1 MLTTVTISTA
11 AALNT
16 SIAGS
21 LGLIVTLGLLALL
34 IKQELLTG
42 LDAAWAARL
51 RTALG
56 VVIAPLLIVFAVSVV
71 MRIALLLG

>member
-1 MLTTVTISTA
+1 MLTTVTTSTT

-21 LGLIVTLGLLALL
+21 LGLIVTLGLILL
-34 IKQELLTG
+34 LLNQELLSG

-56 VVIAPLLIVFAVSVV
+56 VAIAPLLIVFAVSVV

>member
-1 MLTTVTISTA
+1 MLTTVTTSTA

-21 LGLIVTLGLLALL
+21 LSLIVTLGLIALL